1 MRRFLFHL
9 EWCPLFCV
17 PSFCKGP
24 LILYD
29 FWFPN
34 LQNKGPTVTV
44 TNIKILT
51 ALFQA
56 VTGTRPWLRFCV
68 AERNREPTF
77 FRSAPTPARDSM
89 IMT

>member
-1 MRRFLFHL
+1 MNTG
-9 EWCPLFCV
+9 PVFCQNQ
-17 PSFCKGP
+17 GP
-24 LILYD
+24 RSLIWYD
-29 FWFPN
+29 FRSPN
-34 LQNKGPTVTV
+34 LQNKEPTLTV
-44 TNIKILT
+44 TNFIILT

>member
-1 MRRFLFHL
+1 MLNTGTIFFQNQ
-9 EWCPLFCV
+9 
-17 PSFCKGP
+17 GP
-24 LILYD
+24 RSLIWYD
-29 FWFPN
+29 FRFPN
-34 LQNKGPTVTV
+34 LQNKGPKVAV
-44 TNIKILT
+44 TNFIILT
-51 ALFQA
+51 GPFQA